1 MGSSS
6 KMTMKKREKK
16 NIGKSNLHLRI
27 DKKYFNLLGNCF
39 SIKFKSRVLKPK
51 PK

>member
-16 NIGKSNLHLRI
+16 NNGKSILYLRI
-27 DKKYFNLLGNCF
+27 DKKYLNPLGNCF
-39 SIKFKSRVLKPK
+39 SIKFKSKGFET
-51 PK
+51 